1 MNKIKLLYDVF
12 KTVQEKEEFNV
23 KIKLDAAKGET
34 KVLSLS
40 KEFSTNTTTGECK
53 AKINSE
59 FDCDGK
65 KAKHESNTEF
75 NMKDCGHHRFH
86 HHIGKMGH
94 MDHHNMGCCEHRD
107 IKGKLSKITFILNML
122 NNLKVEEKDEISI
135 LSLNLKDIIS
145 EIRNHHK
152 DLGET
157 HKNFHFEGMDEQHKC
172 CDFMKELLRS
182 ENSNA
187 DLNVYVNKNNEVEK
201 IEVTAKGE
209 NSLNALVNF
218 SW

>member
-12 KTVQEKEEFNV
+12 KTMQEKEEFNV

-34 KVLSLS
+34 KILSFS
-40 KEFSTNTTTGECK
+40 KELNTNTTTGECK
-53 AKINSE
+53 AKISSE

-86 HHIGKMGH
+86 HHIGNMGH
-94 MDHHNMGCCEHRD
+94 MDHHGMGCCEQG
-107 IKGKLSKITFILNML
+107 IKGKLSKITFILNTL
-122 NNLKVEEKDEISI
+122 NNLKVEEKGEISI

-145 EIRNHHK
+145 EIKNHHK
-152 DLGET
+152 DLGES
-157 HKNFHFEGMDEQHKC
+157 HKNFHFEGMGEQHEC
-172 CDFMKELLRS
+172 CDFMKELICS

-201 IEVTAKGE
+201 IEVIAKGE

-218 SW
+218 GW